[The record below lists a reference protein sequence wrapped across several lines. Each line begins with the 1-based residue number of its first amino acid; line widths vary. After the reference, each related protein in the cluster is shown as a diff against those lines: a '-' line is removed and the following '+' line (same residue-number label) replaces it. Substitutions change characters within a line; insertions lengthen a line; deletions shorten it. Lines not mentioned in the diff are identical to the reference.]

1 MKLEKSSFIKYGVF
15 MLALLIF
22 LPGVQGFKLE
32 TANYSG
38 VIERIDKDSKHIVV
52 NNAKILISPNVKII
66 DEKANVLKPEVLRP
80 KVSVVIEG
88 IHTPEGFLANKIIVN
103 KPKLKP

>member
-1 MKLEKSSFIKYGVF
+1 MKLEKSSFIKYAVF

-38 VIERIDKDSKHIVV
+38 VIERIDKDSKYIMV
-52 NNAKILISPNVKII
+52 NNAKILISADVKIV
-66 DEKANVLKPEVLRP
+66 DEKANILKAEVLRP
-80 KVSVVIEG
+80 KMSVVIEG
-88 IHTPEGFLANKIIVN
+88 IHGPDGFLANKIIVN